1 MQHSMAAEGYKEPV
15 LEAALVPA
23 ASAAAA
29 FAGNM
34 AVDSTAAEGYTVP
47 EPKVHRAFDNIPAAV
62 AGNTPAAESVP
73 VAAFAV
79 EPAVAAPGPVVASAA
94 AALVPATFAAAALA
108 VAALAVA
115 EPGPV
120 APAVRNSYCNS
131 DLTSKFLL
139 LPVFSRLIVYLVRVY
154 IFCNEV

>member
-1 MQHSMAAEGYKEPV
+1 MAAEGYKEPV

-73 VAAFAV
+73 VAAF
-79 EPAVAAPGPVVASAA
+79 AVAAPGPVVASAA